1 MKSFKQNLSEAAG
14 KNTHMTHIEDLILDG
29 GVKGARQAILALR
42 SLRDM
47 LSGSAKSAVE
57 LIQEMASSLLL
68 KKVYLM
74 QILKYINHMLILMLI
89 LQVIYLQN

>member
-1 MKSFKQNLSEAAG
+1 MKKLTQYLAES

-47 LSGSAKSAVE
+47 LSGNAKAPVDITVKWDGAPAVFAG
-57 LIQEMASSLLL
+57 LDPSDGQFFVA
-68 KKVYLM
+68 KKEYL
-74 QILKYINHMLILMLI
+74 QKILKYIRIMMI
-89 LQVIYLQN
+89 